1 MPGVSAGTAG
11 LAGMYVRGGNGDD
24 NLYMIEGNPLY
35 QINHVGG
42 LFSSFNAE
50 AVKDVEF
57 FKSAFPARYGGRLS
71 SVVDIHTK
79 DGNMKEYHGSAM
91 LGLTSGSLNLEGPL
105 VKDRTSFNFALRRS
119 WIDALSAPTIA
130 IWNATRNKGETQIVA
145 RYAFTD
151 MNFKLNTSQ

>member
-1 MPGVSAGTAG
+1 MCI
-11 LAGMYVRGGNGDD
+11 RD
-24 NLYMIEGNPLY
+24 
-35 QINHVGG
+35 
-42 LFSSFNAE
+42 SFNAE

-105 VKDRTSFNFALRRS
+105 VKDRTSTSFFITLLFNLRCKDIIIHR
-119 WIDALSAPTIA
+119 
-130 IWNATRNKGETQIVA
+130 VV
-145 RYAFTD
+145 
-151 MNFKLNTSQ
+151 

>member
-79 DGNMKEYHGSAM
+79 DGNMKEYHGSACW
-91 LGLTSGSLNLEGPL
+91 
-105 VKDRTSFNFALRRS
+105 D
-119 WIDALSAPTIA
+119 
-130 IWNATRNKGETQIVA
+130 
-145 RYAFTD
+145 
-151 MNFKLNTSQ
+151 

>member
-1 MPGVSAGTAG
+1 
-11 LAGMYVRGGNGDD
+11 MYVRGGNGDD

-91 LGLTSGSLNLEGPL
+91 LGLTSGSLESG
-105 VKDRTSFNFALRRS
+105 RS
-119 WIDALSAPTIA
+119 VGQRPDLIQLCITPFMD
-130 IWNATRNKGETQIVA
+130 
-145 RYAFTD
+145 
-151 MNFKLNTSQ
+151 

>member
-1 MPGVSAGTAG
+1 MAIPVIHSLATQYAQHQIMAVSYTH

-57 FKSAFPARYGGRLS
+57 LS
-71 SVVDIHTK
+71 LIHILF
-79 DGNMKEYHGSAM
+79 MM
-91 LGLTSGSLNLEGPL
+91 LPIYVF
-105 VKDRTSFNFALRRS
+105 VK
-119 WIDALSAPTIA
+119 
-130 IWNATRNKGETQIVA
+130 
-145 RYAFTD
+145 
-151 MNFKLNTSQ
+151 

>member
-1 MPGVSAGTAG
+1 
-11 LAGMYVRGGNGDD
+11 
-24 NLYMIEGNPLY
+24 
-35 QINHVGG
+35 
-42 LFSSFNAE
+42 
-50 AVKDVEF
+50 
-57 FKSAFPARYGGRLS
+57 
-71 SVVDIHTK
+71 
-79 DGNMKEYHGSAM
+79 MKEYHGSAM

-151 MNFKLNTSQ
+151 MNFKLNTSSMTAAADMPVFTGETIFEGRRKKRR